1 MARLQKK
8 HHDDLIFLKQE
19 IEEERVKGR
28 EAENKRILD
37 LEEFFK
43 QAQVIL
49 NDFYLLSFDGFPGI
63 GDVQPH
69 DEGGAGEAADDGAPQ

>member
-19 IEEERVKGR
+19 IEEERMKGR

-43 QAQVIL
+43 QAQVTL
-49 NDFYLLSFDGFPGI
+49 NDFTFIFLLLTVS
-63 GDVQPH
+63 
-69 DEGGAGEAADDGAPQ
+69 